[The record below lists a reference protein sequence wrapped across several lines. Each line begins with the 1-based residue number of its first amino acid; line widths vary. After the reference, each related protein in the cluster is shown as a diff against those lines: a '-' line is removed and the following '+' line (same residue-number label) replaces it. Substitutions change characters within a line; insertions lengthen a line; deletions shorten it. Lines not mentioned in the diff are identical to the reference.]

1 MCGDEFA
8 SCELKKTTHDRAI
21 GLFNKLPIIQEKYI
35 NDIEGALNAQKA
47 IDEANPSDAVIMR
60 ILNAIGYEEESWIP
74 IVRKNLEARE
84 E

>member
-1 MCGDEFA
+1 MTREEATKMAYDMGAHPYSINGMVECL
-8 SCELKKTTHDRAI
+8 LKGEEMGR
-21 GLFNKLPIIQEKYI
+21 QE
-35 NDIEGALNAQKA
+35 QKA

-74 IVRKNLEARE
+74 IVRKNLEALE